1 LTYKQLSVN
10 VQNVQELILR
20 EEASLAAKGSAEKS
34 QRKSEA
40 RRLRNRMV
48 KSRIRSEIRKF
59 LELIEEK
66 NKEKAVE
73 VYRVCQKLLD
83 TAARKNIIHRRTAA
97 RKKSRLIEKL
107 KSLEA

>member
-1 LTYKQLSVN
+1 
-10 VQNVQELILR
+10 
-20 EEASLAAKGSAEKS
+20 LAAKGSAEKS

-40 RRLRNRMV
+40 RRLRNRMA
-48 KSRIRSEIRKF
+48 KSRIRTEVRRL

-73 VYRVCQKLLD
+73 AYRVCQKLLD

-97 RKKSRLIEKL
+97 RKKSRLIAKL
-107 KSLEA
+107 KSLDA